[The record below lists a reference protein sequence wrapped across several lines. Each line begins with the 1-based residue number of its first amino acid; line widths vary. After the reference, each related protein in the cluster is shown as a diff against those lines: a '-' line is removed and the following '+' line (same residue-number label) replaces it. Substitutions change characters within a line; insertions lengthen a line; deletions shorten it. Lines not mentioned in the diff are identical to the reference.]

1 MKILIVDDELVS
13 RKVLVKTMESLGECV
28 AVEDARKGL
37 AEIDLA
43 VKKDQPFDLVTLDVS
58 MPGMDGRQLLQHI
71 RKREAAAKISRSERV
86 KVIMVT
92 ARMNMATIKD
102 CIKIG
107 CSGYLLKPVSKQQL
121 FEALGKMG
129 FDIPAPQKETDH
141 KSHTEVVTEIIQR
154 FYKGK
159 INLPVFPHIVKEV
172 QICLGGD
179 SPSIEDLAVIVE
191 KDIVISSKLISIA
204 NSPLYKGVDTV
215 NSLNA
220 ALLRLGMKA
229 TQGVIS
235 AVAARNLFK
244 SDNKSLKQLLEN
256 LWMHSFATACLGKRL
271 GEALK
276 IKNTENIFLMGIIH
290 DIGKMLLMKAIVDL
304 FPEAPVAE
312 PEIQRAIY
320 EIHTT
325 FGAALLKKLRFSNAF
340 IQVAELHHWSRYPK
354 GTDLEL
360 MIINL
365 ADFLAHEIGFG
376 PADFE
381 SSQSAS
387 NDQEEKLARITAWP
401 SFQLLGLELDKI
413 LEICDEISVTVKES
427 AGAF

>member
-1 MKILIVDDELVS
+1 MKILIVDDEVIS
-13 RKVLVKTMESLGECV
+13 RKVLVKKMESLGECV
-28 AVEDARKGL
+28 AVDTARKGL
-37 AEIDLA
+37 AQMDLA
-43 VKKDQPFDLVTLDVS
+43 AKKGQPFDLVTLDVS
-58 MPGMDGRQLLQHI
+58 MPEMDGKQLLQHI
-71 RKREAAAKISRSERV
+71 RKREKVAKIPRSDRV

-92 ARMNMATIKD
+92 ARMNMATIKE

-107 CSGYLLKPVSKQQL
+107 CSGYLIKPVSKYQL
-121 FEALGKMG
+121 FETLGKMG
-129 FDIPAPQKETDH
+129 FDISVPKKETDQ
-141 KSHTEVVTEIIQR
+141 SDHTGVVTQIIQR

-159 INLPVFPHIVKEV
+159 INLPVFPHIVKEI
-172 QICLGGD
+172 QACIGGD
-179 SPSIEDLAVIVE
+179 APSIEDLALIVE
-191 KDIVISSKLISIA
+191 KDIVIASKLISIA

-229 TQGVIS
+229 THGVIS
-235 AVAARNLFK
+235 AVAARSMFA
-244 SDNKSLKQLLEN
+244 SENKSLKRLLEK

-271 GEALK
+271 GEELK
-276 IKNTENIFLMGIIH
+276 IKNTENIFLMGIVH

-304 FPEAPVAE
+304 FPEAPVEA
-312 PEIQRAIY
+312 PKIQRAIH

-325 FGAALLKKLRFSNAF
+325 FGAVLLKKLRFSDPF
-340 IQVAELHHWSRYPK
+340 IQVAEFHHWNYYPK
-354 GTDLEL
+354 GTDPEL

-387 NDQEEKLARITAWP
+387 EIQEEKLARITSLP
-401 SFQLLGLELDKI
+401 SFQLLGLELDKV
-413 LEICDEISVTVKES
+413 LALCDEISATVKES